1 LFVVILVRETM
12 ERDEIIVDSFAGG
25 GGASLGIAWATGHA
39 PDIAI
44 NHDRQAIEMHAA
56 NHPDTVHVLED
67 VWKADLRKLTDGKPV
82 SLLWASPDC
91 KHFSRA
97 KGGKPVE
104 KRIRSLAWIVCK
116 WAKEVQPRVI
126 ALENV
131 REFADWGPL
140 VPRLVCR
147 ECGWK
152 GTEGQAKLLR
162 VRRRCPDCDSLKMT
176 ETEDLVPD
184 PSRKGLTFRRFV
196 GRLKTLGYV
205 VEWRNMDAAD
215 YGAPTHRRRLFLVAR
230 RDGHP
235 IRWPQ
240 PTHGNGL
247 RPYRTAADCIDWS
260 IECPSIFGRKRP
272 LAEKTM
278 RRIALGIQRYVL
290 NAANPFIVQLAH
302 GESGRWG
309 SGSNAID
316 LPLGTIHAGGGNH
329 AIVDPV
335 LLKAD
340 SEIGT
345 PFIAQTSHTGT
356 TGRGAYVWG
365 TDEPVR
371 TISQR
376 GEFSVVTPVLSK
388 FHGSKSSGDSRC
400 KQLELPFN
408 TLDTQPR
415 FALLTPHL
423 VTVGHGERPGQD
435 ARANSIEKPIG
446 TVTSKGHHALVSAFL
461 AKHFGGMVGVEVE
474 TPLPTTTTKGCQT
487 QLVAA
492 NLIHMNHGGKQWS
505 ELSEPMRT
513 VMSGGTHA
521 ALVYSFLTRFFGNSI
536 GQPVD
541 EPAPT
546 ANGCNKTGLVTV
558 VIDGELYVIVD
569 IGMRMLTPR
578 ELARAQGF
586 PDTYCLTG
594 TKTSQVARIGNSVCP
609 PIAEAIVRANCLSEV
624 LEETAR

>member
-1 LFVVILVRETM
+1 M
-12 ERDEIIVDSFAGG
+12 DADELIIDSFAGG
-25 GGASLGIAWATGHA
+25 GGASLGIMWATGRA

-44 NHDRQAIEMHAA
+44 NHDRAAIQMHAA

-67 VWKADLRKLTDGKPV
+67 VWKTDLRKLIDGRRV
-82 SLLWASPDC
+82 GLAWFSPDC

-104 KRIRSLAWIVCK
+104 KGIRSLAWIVCK
-116 WAKEVQPRVI
+116 WAEQVRPRVI
-126 ALENV
+126 CLENV
-131 REFADWGPL
+131 REFSEWSPL
-140 VPRLVCR
+140 VPRLVCL

-152 GTEGQAKLLR
+152 GTEGQAVLMR
-162 VRRRCPDCDSLKMT
+162 VRRRCPHCESRRLK
-176 ETEDLVPD
+176 ETLDLVPD
-184 PSRKGLTFRRFV
+184 PQKKGVTFRRFIA
-196 GRLKTLGYV
+196 RLKNLGYE

-230 RDGHP
+230 CDGQP
-235 IRWPQ
+235 ITWPK
-240 PTHGNGL
+240 PTHGKGL
-247 RPYRTAADCIDWS
+247 KPYRTAAECIDWS
-260 IECPSIFGRKRP
+260 IECPSIFDRKRP

-278 RRIALGIQRYVL
+278 RRIALGIHRYVL
-290 NAANPFIVQLAH
+290 TAANPFVVQLAH
-302 GESGRWG
+302 GEGKSGRWG
-309 SGSNAID
+309 AGSKPVD
-316 LPLGTIHAGGGNH
+316 DPLGTVHSGGGNH
-329 AIVDPV
+329 AVVNPV
-335 LLKAD
+335 LQKIELD
-340 SEIGT
+340 SQA
-345 PFIAQTSHTGT
+345 PFIVQTSHTGT
-356 TGRGAYVWG
+356 TGRGSYVWSPE
-365 TDEPVR
+365 DPVR

-376 GEFSVVTPVLSK
+376 GEFGIVTPVLSK
-388 FHGSKSSGDSRC
+388 FHGSKSTNDSRC

-435 ARANSIEKPIG
+435 ARAATLEKPLG
-446 TVTSKGHHALVSAFL
+446 TITSKGHHALVSAFL

-492 NLIHMNHGGKQWS
+492 NLIHLNHGGKQWS

-521 ALVYSFLTRFFGNSI
+521 ALVYSFLTRFFGQSI
-536 GQPVD
+536 GQSLN

-546 ANGCNKTGLVTV
+546 ANSCNKTGLVTV
-558 VIDGELYVIVD
+558 VIDGELFVIVD

-578 ELARAQGF
+578 ELARAQGM
-586 PDTYCLTG
+586 PDTYILTG

-609 PIAEAIVRANCLSEV
+609 PIAAAIVKANCGQESP
-624 LEETAR
+624 ARKAGLFR